1 MKFEKLVKESPSAI
15 ALVPKEE
22 RTEPLLIYAAHV
34 HPSSIIYMEEEERT
48 PYVCRGC
55 FRSPYFY
62 HPDEQALLKAHDD
75 IFEESIEK
83 ALQVD
88 ATCLAYVK
96 NPTPRMIEIALRG
109 CPSLIGIV
117 KKPTEE
123 QQCLAVAL
131 DAKTLFNIRHP
142 TRKAVQSAMATKEDA
157 DAILAFYDEKKSG
170 PDYRAIVEELDLKL
184 AEQKRS

>member
-1 MKFEKLVKESPSAI
+1 MKYEKLVKESPSAI

-48 PYVCRGC
+48 PHVCREC
-55 FRSPYFY
+55 LRNLYFF
-62 HPDEQALLKAHDD
+62 HMDEQDLLKAHND
-75 IFEESIEK
+75 IFEVAIEK
-83 ALQVD
+83 ALQLD

-96 NPTPRMIEIALRG
+96 NPTPRMIEVALRK
-109 CPSLIGIV
+109 CPSLISIV

-131 DAKTLFNIRHP
+131 NAKSLFSIGHP

-157 DAILAFYDEKKSG
+157 DAIMAFYDEKKSG
-170 PDYRAIVEELDLKL
+170 ADYRAMVEELDLKL
-184 AEQKRS
+184 AEQSRT